1 MANILQLVVG
11 IVDALRQYHQ
21 ATRDDNQHQSGQHT
35 ILILDKNLQC
45 FPWESLPCLDGQAIS
60 RLPSLGCLRDRILE
74 QRSRQEQLD
83 FRRADRERFH
93 INGRNGASLLN
104 PAGDLIA
111 TQQRLEQPLQ
121 ELAGWENVIQREPT
135 ETEMKHLLE
144 DHDLFLYFG
153 HGSGGS
159 FIRSRTIKK
168 LQKCAVALLMGCSS
182 GALTQAG
189 EFEPYGMPMNYMQG
203 GCPALVANLWDVTD
217 RDIDRFSQTVLEK
230 WGLFLPAQP
239 QSSPMKGS
247 AKVKGK
253 SKMEKSERV
262 KTCDHSP
269 LALDQAVAKG
279 RASCRLRYL
288 NGAAPVMYGVPVY
301 LS

>member
-1 MANILQLVVG
+1 MANTLQLAVG
-11 IVDALRQYHQ
+11 TVDALRQYHQ
-21 ATRDDNQHQSGQHT
+21 AAKDRDEHQSEQHT

-45 FPWESLPCLDGQAIS
+45 FPWESMPCLSGQAIS
-60 RLPSLGCLRDRILE
+60 RLPSLGCLRNRILQ
-74 QRSRQEQLD
+74 QRSRQEQRD
-83 FRRADRERFH
+83 YNGTDRERFY
-93 INGRNGASLLN
+93 ISGRHGASLLN
-104 PAGDLIA
+104 PAGDLMA

-121 ELAGWENVIQREPT
+121 GLAGWENVIQREPT

-182 GALTQAG
+182 GALVQAG
-189 EFEPYGMPMNYMQG
+189 EFEPYGMPINYMQA

-217 RDIDRFSQTVLEK
+217 RDIDRFSQTVLET
-230 WGLFLPAQP
+230 WGLFRTPQP
-239 QSSPMKGS
+239 QSSPMKGP
-247 AKVKGK
+247 ANHKGK
-253 SKMEKSERV
+253 NKIQKIERMEA
-262 KTCDHSP
+262 CDHSP

-279 RASCRLRYL
+279 RDSCKLRYL
-288 NGAAPVMYGVPVY
+288 NGAAPVIYGVPVY